1 MSQGQPRT
9 RPIFWLILFGIAG
22 DLASSSLFPSGTFI
36 GTPLLAGLLSG
47 IIFIIALHLFRLA
60 RARQTSG
67 TPQVNGT
74 QYDE

>member
-9 RPIFWLILFGIAG
+9 RPIFWLMLFGVAG
-22 DLASSSLFPSGTFI
+22 DLSGPLFPSGTFI
-36 GTPLLAGLLSG
+36 GTPLLVGLLSG